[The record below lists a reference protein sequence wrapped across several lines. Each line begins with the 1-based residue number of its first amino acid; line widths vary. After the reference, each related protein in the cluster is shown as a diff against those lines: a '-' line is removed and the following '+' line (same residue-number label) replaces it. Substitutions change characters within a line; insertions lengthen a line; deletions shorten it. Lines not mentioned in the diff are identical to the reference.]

1 MNRAVHLG
9 IALTEEGDLLQDCK
23 EKRAQFIDK
32 SAQIRET
39 FGFAHA
45 MEKVTAT
52 EKYCTNIH
60 GSVLWDLTSTEDQ
73 MVFRAWK
80 TGIKISWNIP
90 RSTHSYFV
98 QEVLTTGVQS
108 LEQRILRNTAG
119 FFQSLIDCPSSEV
132 AVFSA
137 RDIRS
142 SLGKNLQRIRDLT
155 QLDPWSATKA
165 ELHAALERGLH
176 IETPKADIWRPRCL
190 ANLLAESLLPCR

>member
-1 MNRAVHLG
+1 M
-9 IALTEEGDLLQDCK
+9 
-23 EKRAQFIDK
+23 
-32 SAQIRET
+32 
-39 FGFAHA
+39 
-45 MEKVTAT
+45 AT

-60 GSVLWDLTSTEDQ
+60 GSVLWDLTSTEAQ

-119 FFQSLIDCPSSEV
+119 FFQSLIDCPSPEV
-132 AVFSA
+132 AVLARISA

-142 SLGKNLQRIRDLT
+142 SLGKNLQRIRELT
-155 QLDPWSATKA
+155 QLDPWSATKT

-176 IETPKADIWRPRCL
+176 IETPKADTWRPRCL
-190 ANLLAESLLPCR
+190 ANLLAERSQAFFRADDDEVCRLTSLIESLVTN